1 MKNSNIEIPI
11 FPLDG
16 VIILPGSLLPLNI
29 FEKRYLNMV
38 EDSLK
43 TNSRLIGVVQPIMKK
58 QNKDPSF
65 KNIIGCFGR
74 IVKFEETEQNT
85 YLISL
90 KGLSRFKI
98 LDSNLIKRGY
108 VKSIISTTN
117 FQNDLNQISN
127 EKGFKFADDKR
138 LKMTLKNY
146 FKSKKIDSNWN
157 YINSCSNFNLINQLS
172 MICPFS
178 PHEKQMLLESIS
190 IDERYILLVSILQNT
205 VNPNEE
211 QNQIKH

>member
-1 MKNSNIEIPI
+1 MENNKSEIPI

-16 VIILPGSLLPLNI
+16 VIILPGSLLPLNV

-43 TNSRLIGVVQPIMKK
+43 TNSRLIGVIQPIMKK
-58 QNKDPSF
+58 HDNKPTF
-65 KNIIGCFGR
+65 KNIIGCFGK

-98 LDSNLIKRGY
+98 IDSKLTKRGY
-108 VKSIISTTN
+108 VKSIISIEN
-117 FQNDLNQISN
+117 FENDLSQIRT
-127 EKGFKFADDKR
+127 EKSFKFADDKR
-138 LKMTLKNY
+138 LKMILKSY
-146 FKSKKIDSNWN
+146 FKFKKIDSNWN
-157 YINSCSNFNLINQLS
+157 YINSCSNLNLINQLS
-172 MICPFS
+172 MICPFTA
-178 PHEKQMLLESIS
+178 HEKQMLLESIS
-190 IDERYILLVSILQNT
+190 MDKRYILLVSILQNT

-211 QNQIKH
+211 QNLIKH

>member
-1 MKNSNIEIPI
+1 MKNNKFEIPI

-16 VIILPGSLLPLNI
+16 VIILPGSLLPLNV

-43 TNSRLIGVVQPIMKK
+43 TNSRLIGVLQPIMKK
-58 QNKDPSF
+58 KDNKPSF
-65 KNIIGCFGR
+65 KNVIGCFGK
-74 IVKFEETEQNT
+74 IVKFEETEQKT

-98 LDSNLIKRGY
+98 LDSNLVERGY
-108 VKSIISTTN
+108 IKSNISIEN

-127 EKGFKFADDKR
+127 DKSFKFADDKR
-138 LKMTLKNY
+138 LKMILKSY
-146 FKSKKIDSNWN
+146 LKFKKLDSNWN
-157 YINSCSNFNLINQLS
+157 YINSCSNLDLTNQLS

-178 PHEKQMLLESIS
+178 THEKQMLLESKS
-190 IDERYILLVSILQNT
+190 IDDRYILLLSILENT
-205 VNPNEE
+205 VKLNEE
-211 QNQIKH
+211 ENQIRH